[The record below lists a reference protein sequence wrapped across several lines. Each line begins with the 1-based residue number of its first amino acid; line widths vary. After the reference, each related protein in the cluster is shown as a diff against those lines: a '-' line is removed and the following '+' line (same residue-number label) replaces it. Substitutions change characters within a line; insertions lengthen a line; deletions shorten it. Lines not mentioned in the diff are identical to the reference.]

1 MYIQSY
7 AEANKRSL
15 QQTCYAIRGA
25 SEEIYRQGHL
35 GANTSLAIS
44 GDGGKMYADGL
55 ERIGGCSQNEL
66 DDCSDISASL
76 LKGQSA
82 GKRICVPGLIL
93 PLARSTRA
101 DFIFPRPFV

>member
-25 SEEIYRQGHL
+25 CEEIYRRGHF
-35 GANTSLAIS
+35 GNTSLAIS
-44 GDGGKMYADGL
+44 GDGGKMYADGF
-55 ERIGGCSQNEL
+55 ERIRDCSQNEL
-66 DDCSDISASL
+66 DDYTDTSASL

-82 GKRICVPGLIL
+82 EKRICVPGLIL
-93 PLARSTRA
+93 PLARSTGA
-101 DFIFPRPFV
+101 DFRFLRPFM

>member
-25 SEEIYRQGHL
+25 SEAIYSRGHL

-44 GDGGKMYADGL
+44 GDGGKMYADGF
-55 ERIGGCSQNEL
+55 ERIRDCSQKEL
-66 DDCSDISASL
+66 NGYSDISASL

-93 PLARSTRA
+93 PLARSL
-101 DFIFPRPFV
+101 DF

>member
-25 SEEIYRQGHL
+25 SEEIYRRGHL

-44 GDGGKMYADGL
+44 GDGGKMYADGFK
-55 ERIGGCSQNEL
+55 RIRDCSQNEL
-66 DDCSDISASL
+66 NGYSDKSASL
-76 LKGQSA
+76 LKRTTSR
-82 GKRICVPGLIL
+82 KENL
-93 PLARSTRA
+93 RSGPHIVTGEEHRSG
-101 DFIFPRPFV
+101 F